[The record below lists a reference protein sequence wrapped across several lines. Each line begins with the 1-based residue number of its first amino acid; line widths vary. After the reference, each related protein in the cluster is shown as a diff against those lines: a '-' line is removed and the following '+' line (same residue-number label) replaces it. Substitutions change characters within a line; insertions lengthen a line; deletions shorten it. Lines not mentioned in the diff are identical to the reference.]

1 MSATSEALRTA
12 NLAVVSRAFEA
23 VGRGDVDAQIE
34 LFAED
39 AVLELPY
46 AEPPARLV
54 GRPAIRSRL
63 EPALRLFE
71 IRIEVTDV
79 HDCAD
84 PDQLILEYTS
94 EGRVTTTQRSYRNS
108 YVGFFRLGEGLI
120 RFQREYYNPLPGR
133 VALAAD

>member
-1 MSATSEALRTA
+1 MSAASGGRRTA
-12 NLAVVSRAFEA
+12 NLAVVSQAFEA
-23 VGRGDVDAQIE
+23 VGRGDVDAQLE

-46 AEPPARLV
+46 ADPPARLM

-71 IRIEVTDV
+71 IRIEITDV

-84 PDQLILEYTS
+84 PDHLILEYTS
-94 EGRVTTTQRSYRNS
+94 RGRVTTTQRTYRNS

-120 RFQREYYNPLPGR
+120 RFQREYYNPIPGR